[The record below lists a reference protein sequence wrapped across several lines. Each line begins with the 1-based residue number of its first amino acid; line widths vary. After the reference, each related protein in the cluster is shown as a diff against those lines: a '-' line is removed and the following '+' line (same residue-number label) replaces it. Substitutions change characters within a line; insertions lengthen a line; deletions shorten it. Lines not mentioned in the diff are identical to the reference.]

1 MAGGGGGGGGGGGDG
16 GVNVVDGGQ
25 PDLLKAW
32 EIEAREQR
40 IRAQMSEEAHLYDT
54 NKLFVYLK
62 QVGANPKQK
71 VNTVD
76 QMLFFCNAL
85 LKERRAA
92 EDDARLKAH
101 KLGEANTEIK
111 FLRSDVKD
119 ALNEVRQAQTDTENY
134 RRKYKENKEKLE
146 KADFRRDEA
155 VAKVTRQMKDQAAAH
170 IVDKQQSEA
179 QLRMQLGVLET
190 QIHRLQG
197 EHAAALKQLEE
208 KHASHLK
215 DVAATHEV
223 AQKTL
228 HDDKERE
235 IDEIIDAH
243 EAETDILKEKVREL
257 AADLISQTDDF
268 RPATD
273 QALRIK
279 LLDLRNRIKNIT
291 VPNNLH
297 LRIESSG
304 GSGEGGDGAATTSS
318 STHQLPSDLDP
329 TGFVSRHG
337 SRDLQYI
344 LRGLVWNV
352 LIDAFFSAPFGFGF
366 LGPDPQRNPG
376 RQQLMEIQ
384 RAWSR
389 LYEGQQPYREYTLKP
404 LKNHKS
410 TSPTNSIGYTYDN
423 DEFAMYKR
431 DYNANKLRSAVFQ
444 SFLPVVFPE
453 KAAARQQQMMGGQSD
468 HQNQQTLTLN
478 QLPPL
483 PTAQQSQ
490 HQPGDALWP
499 GQYQAFQPGG
509 GQASLPYSSAGGSP
523 PPPPP
528 RRGGGSISG
537 SGSGGPEPGVAI
549 WHRQHCESVVANI
562 KQLLDRIT
570 GYATRPDALEAV
582 PAIVSLAAEL
592 SIEFGVQRAQVWL
605 VLPKRN
611 DLVQAGPE
619 YQDCLGGTADNS
631 NNSNNNNDKDHG
643 GHGRDLKVDLM
654 VSPGIV
660 RIGDGRGDLSVRK
673 ALVPCEVIPYS

>member
-1 MAGGGGGGGGGGGDG
+1 MSALKSFITGKPSSSSSSGGGGSINGVPNIGVGGGMAGGGGGGGGDG
-16 GVNVVDGGQ
+16 SVNVVDGGQ
-25 PDLLKAW
+25 PDLVRAW

-40 IRAQMSEEAHLYDT
+40 IRAQMSEQAHVYDT
-54 NKLFVYLK
+54 NRMFTYLK
-62 QVGANPKQK
+62 QMGASPKQK

-76 QMLFFCNAL
+76 QMLIFCNSL
-85 LKERRAA
+85 CKERHAA
-92 EDDARLKAH
+92 EEDSRLKSH
-101 KLGEANTEIK
+101 KLGEANAEIK

-119 ALNEVRQAQTDTENY
+119 ALNDVRQAQIETENY

-146 KADFRRDEA
+146 KADFRRDDA
-155 VAKVTRQMKDQAAAH
+155 VAKVTRQMKEAAAAH

-179 QLRMQLGVLET
+179 QLRMQLGVLES

-208 KHASHLK
+208 KHANVLK

-223 AQKTL
+223 AQKSL

-304 GSGEGGDGAATTSS
+304 GSGEGGDGATTASA
-318 STHQLPSDLDP
+318 THQLPPDLDP

-376 RQQLMEIQ
+376 RQQLMEIH

-389 LYEGQQPYREYTLKP
+389 LYEGQQPYR
-404 LKNHKS
+404 
-410 TSPTNSIGYTYDN
+410 YTYDN

-453 KAAARQQQMMGGQSD
+453 KAAARQQQMMGGPGQSSD
-468 HQNQQTLTLN
+468 HQTQQTLTLN

-490 HQPGDALWP
+490 HQPGAALWP
-499 GQYQAFQPGG
+499 GQFQAFQPGG
-509 GQASLPYSSAGGSP
+509 GQAPPPYSSSSP

-528 RRGGGSISG
+528 RRGGGG
-537 SGSGGPEPGVAI
+537 SVSGGPEPGVAI
-549 WHRQHCESVVANI
+549 WHRQHCESVVASI

-582 PAIVSLAAEL
+582 PAIVNLAAEL
-592 SIEFGVQRAQVWL
+592 GIEFGVQRAQVWL
-605 VLPKRN
+605 VMPKRN

-619 YQDCLGGTADNS
+619 YQDCLGGTSD
-631 NNSNNNNDKDHG
+631 NNDKD
-643 GHGRDLKVDLM
+643 HGRDLKVDLM

-660 RIGDGRGDLSVRK
+660 RIGDGRGDLSIRK
-673 ALVPCEVIPYS
+673 ALVSCEVIPYS